1 MSTGQSEKPAYIYD
15 AADPGRLWRRL
26 RELSQYGYLLQ
37 SLVVREVKAQYKNSA
52 LGILWS
58 LLNPLGLM
66 LVFTVVFSVLS
77 GGAAP
82 RQYPIFV
89 LVGIIP
95 WRFFSGSLMK
105 TSVAITSNASLI
117 KKVYFPRELLPVAS
131 LLSELVNFLFGFIV
145 LVLFLYLFGLELTRY
160 ALWIPFIL
168 LIQMI
173 FTLGLGFILST
184 LTTFYR
190 DVLMVLDV
198 VLQAWFFLS
207 PVFYS
212 FETLFGETAT
222 LFGVQFNP
230 TQVMRWLNPMAS
242 IIDGYRTTLW
252 GTAASQGPVSMDP
265 SFLIRTLVQSAIILV
280 IGYLLF
286 VRSEHVFGE
295 KL

>member
-1 MSTGQSEKPAYIYD
+1 MSAQSSEKELYVFD
-15 AADPGRLWRRL
+15 ADIPDSFWRRL
-26 RELSQYGYLLQ
+26 RGIGKFGYLLQ
-37 SLVVREVKAQYKNSA
+37 SLVIRDVKAQYKGSA
-52 LGILWS
+52 LGVLWS

-66 LVFTVVFSVLS
+66 LVFSIVFSVLS
-77 GGAAP
+77 GGNAP
-82 RQYPIFV
+82 RQYPVFV

-105 TSVAITSNASLI
+105 TSVAITQNATLI
-117 KKVYFPRELLPVAS
+117 KKVYFPRELLPVAN
-131 LLSELVNFLFGFIV
+131 LLSELVNFFFGFVV
-145 LVLFLYLFGLELTRY
+145 LILFLYAFGLELTRY

-168 LIQMI
+168 IIQLI
-173 FTLGLGFILST
+173 FSLGLGFILST

-212 FETLFGETAT
+212 FETLFGDTAT
-222 LFGVQFNP
+222 LFGITFNP
-230 TQVMRWLNPMAS
+230 TQVMRWINPMAS

-252 GTAASQGPVSMDP
+252 GTTTSQGPVSMDP
-265 SFLIRTLVQSAIILV
+265 VFLLRTLVESLIILA
-280 IGYLLF
+280 IGYYIF

>member
-1 MSTGQSEKPAYIYD
+1 MSAHTSEKELYIYD
-15 AADPGRLWRRL
+15 ADIPRSFWRRFH
-26 RELSQYGYLLQ
+26 ELGKFRYLLQ
-37 SLVVREVKAQYKNSA
+37 SLVIRDIKAQYKGSA
-52 LGILWS
+52 LGVLWS

-66 LVFTVVFSVLS
+66 LVFSVVFSVLS
-77 GGAAP
+77 GGNAP
-82 RQYPIFV
+82 RQYPVFV

-105 TSVAITSNASLI
+105 TSVAITQNATLI

-131 LLSELVNFLFGFIV
+131 LLSELINFFFGFVV
-145 LVLFLYLFGLELTRY
+145 LILFLYAFGLELTRY
-160 ALWIPFIL
+160 ALWIPVIL
-168 LIQMI
+168 LVQLI
-173 FTLGLGFILST
+173 FALGLGFILST

-222 LFGVQFNP
+222 LLGITFNP
-230 TQVMRWLNPMAS
+230 TQVMRWVNPMAS

-252 GTAASQGPVSMDP
+252 GTMTSNGPVSMDP
-265 SFLIRTLVQSAIILV
+265 VFLLRTLVESLIILA
-280 IGYLLF
+280 IGYYVF